1 MDARYDDVI
10 RRLRNAS
17 QPDREQPETARA
29 YVEKVRQH
37 AWRVTDADV
46 EALRAAGLS
55 EDEIFEATVAA
66 AVSAGLDRLEAGLR
80 TLA

>member
-1 MDARYDDVI
+1 VDARYDDVI
-10 RRLRNAS
+10 RRLRDAS
-17 QPDREQPETARA
+17 QPDREQPEAARA
-29 YVEKVRQH
+29 YVENVRRH

-66 AVSAGLDRLEAGLR
+66 AVSAGLERLDAGLR
-80 TLA
+80 TLG

>member
-1 MDARYDDVI
+1 VDARYDDVI
-10 RRLRNAS
+10 RRLREAS
-17 QPDREQPETARA
+17 QPDREQPEAARA
-29 YVEKVRQH
+29 YVEKVRRH
-37 AWRVTDADV
+37 AWRVTGADV

-66 AVSAGLDRLEAGLR
+66 AVSAGLDRLEAGMR

>member
-10 RRLRNAS
+10 RRLREAS
-17 QPDREQPETARA
+17 QPDREQPEAARA
-29 YVEKVRQH
+29 YVEKVRRH
-37 AWRVTDADV
+37 AWRVTGADV